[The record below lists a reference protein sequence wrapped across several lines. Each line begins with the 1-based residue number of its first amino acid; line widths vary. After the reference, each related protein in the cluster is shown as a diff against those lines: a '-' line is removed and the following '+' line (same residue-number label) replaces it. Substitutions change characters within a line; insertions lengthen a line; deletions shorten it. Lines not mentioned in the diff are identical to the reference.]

1 MYTTLKQYVETNLN
15 LSQII
20 ALALIVKDLPR
31 ENMVSS
37 NLNDTCFY

>member
-1 MYTTLKQYVETNLN
+1 MYTTLKKYIQTDLT

-20 ALALIVKDLPR
+20 GLALVLKDIPHD
-31 ENMVSS
+31 NIVSS